1 MTRAFPSL
9 PTLRIVT
16 CVAPLLALCLLS
28 GTAAAEIKSQT
39 VAYRHGN
46 VELVGHLAW
55 DDSSDQPRPGVLVVH
70 EWWGLNDY
78 ARRRAE
84 QLAALG
90 YVAMAVDM
98 YGEGKV
104 TEHPQ
109 QAREWAT
116 AVRQNADVWHGRA
129 MAGLEVLRK
138 HPRVDPQRLAAIGY
152 CFGGSTVMHLAFRGA
167 PLRGVVSFHGALVT
181 PPDDAKV
188 QARLLVCHGA
198 ADGFIPEEQ
207 CQQFRAALDKA
218 QIDYQMVYYGGARHS
233 FTNPD
238 ADKHGIQGLKYDAR
252 ADARSWSLMQQFFQE
267 IFAP

>member
-9 PTLRIVT
+9 PNRCIVT
-16 CVAPLLALCLLS
+16 FVVPLLALGLLD
-28 GTAAAEIKSQT
+28 GTAAAEVKSQT
-39 VAYRHGN
+39 VTYRHGN

-55 DDSSDQPRPGVLVVH
+55 DDSSQATRPGVLVVH

-90 YVAMAVDM
+90 YVALAVDM
-98 YGEGKV
+98 YGEGKA
-104 TEHPQ
+104 TQHPQ

-116 AVRQNADVWHGRA
+116 AVRQNADTWYGRA

-152 CFGGSTVMHLAFRGA
+152 CFGGSTVMHMAFRGA
-167 PLRGVVSFHGALVT
+167 PLRGVVSFHGALVM
-181 PPDDAKV
+181 PPEDAKV

-207 CQQFRAALDKA
+207 CQQFRAALQQA
-218 QIDYQMVYYGGARHS
+218 GIDYQMVYYGGARHS
-233 FTNPD
+233 FTDPG
-238 ADKHGIQGLKYDAR
+238 ADKHGIEGLKYDAR
-252 ADARSWSLMQQFFQE
+252 ADARSWSLMRQFFQE